1 MRYWLSFIL
10 AMTLVSPAAGAAD
23 KVTLGE
29 SIVTLYCAS
38 CHAVGRTDVSPHA
51 QAPAFRDL
59 HQRYDVS
66 DLMEGLVEG
75 LVSGHPD
82 MPEFEFTPEQAEAI
96 VAYLKSLEAK

>member
-1 MRYWLSFIL
+1 MRYWLSIIL
-10 AMTLVSPAAGAAD
+10 AMTLVPPAASAAD

-38 CHAVGRTDVSPHA
+38 CHAVGKTGDSPHP

-59 HQRYDVS
+59 HLRYDVS

-75 LVSGHPD
+75 LVSED
-82 MPEFEFTPEQAEAI
+82 STDDYLSLMRDNLAALEEAN
-96 VAYLKSLEAK
+96 ACR